1 MNGDNGGQGA
11 TPGPAARPGD
21 GRAPEPG
28 WARGPASGQ
37 PAGRPGRMPRK
48 GAREPAVTDPQ
59 AAPAARPAGSTQ
71 AVTVP
76 LAPAVTTGGPFRRE
90 GLVTRILPFALV
102 AALGELSLALPPG
115 PTSVVTTV
123 LSAILL
129 AAAGLAIAFLPWNRL
144 PGALDVLPP
153 LLYTASLLP
162 LILAS
167 GGPDSGVSAVLLM
180 PLVWTSLFHRAWES
194 GCVIPGIL
202 AVMLVASLIPHQ
214 ASTSVILRRMVFW
227 AALATLIAVAT
238 HGLRG
243 RISRSQ
249 QAAARLQGRL
259 REVSILQ
266 DRDRI
271 ASNLQD
277 TVVQRLFAAGLSLQG
292 IRVISGAPEV
302 SQRIDGVVRNLDEAI
317 RLLRQSIFGLEHG
330 LPEQGLRRSILD
342 VTSELTPVLGVAPEV
357 TLEGPID
364 TAVPAEVTGPLLGAL
379 REALSHSGA
388 KARANRVAITV
399 SAGPS
404 ELSLIVTDNGSRWHA
419 RDSGG
424 GTQLARLRAR
434 AVRLGGSCDLSAA
447 DGGTRLVWRIPLPG
461 PGGSGPAAP

>member
-1 MNGDNGGQGA
+1 VNGDNGGQGA
-11 TPGPAARPGD
+11 TPGQAGLPCG
-21 GRAPEPG
+21 GR
-28 WARGPASGQ
+28 ARGPGSDRPVGV
-37 PAGRPGRMPRK
+37 PGRPPCK
-48 GAREPAVTDPQ
+48 AARERAAAGPQ
-59 AAPAARPAGSTQ
+59 ATPAARPADSTQ
-71 AVTVP
+71 AVTVS

-90 GLVTRILPFALV
+90 GLITRILPFALV

-115 PTSVVTTV
+115 PTSAVTTA

-129 AAAGLAIAFLPWNRL
+129 AAAGLAIAFLPWHRL

-153 LLYTASLLP
+153 LFYTASLLP

-167 GGPDSGVSAVLLM
+167 GGPNSGVSAVLLV
-180 PLVWTSLFHRAWES
+180 PLIWTTLFHRAWES
-194 GCVIPGIL
+194 GCVVAGIL
-202 AVMLVASLIPHQ
+202 VVMLVASLIPHP
-214 ASTSVILRRMVFW
+214 ASDSVILRRIVFW
-227 AALATLIAVAT
+227 AALATVIAVAT

-249 QAAARLQGRL
+249 EATARLQGRL

-302 SQRIDGVVRNLDEAI
+302 SQRIEDVVRNLDEAI
-317 RLLRQSIFGLEHG
+317 RLLRQSIFGLEQG

-357 TLEGPID
+357 SLEGPID

-404 ELSLIVTDNGSRWHA
+404 ELSLTVTDNGSRWHA
-419 RDSGG
+419 RDSDG

-447 DGGTRLVWRIPLPG
+447 DGNTRLVWRIPLTAPG
-461 PGGSGPAAP
+461 AGGPAAP